1 MGSIATY
8 IADKAAKKE
17 QTPAEWIQSN
27 LQNLERCRAVSH
39 IARYTSPDVAISI
52 HDNSQPVGQ
61 GYLTTADITAED
73 DLVVKGGAAY
83 MAFAS
88 FLVGKFSEKATAEE
102 QKEDLAAKTAWQYF
116 REDAPFIRKEIESL
130 GIAYEPL
137 REKVLEI
144 QPQELPRQTDT
155 RLRQV
160 YFPTGEKDYHLLT
173 VISPVSMMF
182 SLTEKIETALHL
194 QRKCRDKKSEHYGKS
209 HCIFPN
215 ITRAAFG
222 GSQPQNLSCRNT
234 SRGVDVLPSQPPILS
249 GRKIR
254 LPKRNFFSDSLYWR
268 RFSDTLSNLDTLLR
282 EQRHNHE
289 ARERRENIILDFVE
303 CVLYEANRLQ
313 NLPAGW
319 SQDTELSDEQAV
331 WLDAAY
337 GSQRQDDTDWI
348 WPACLDFAR
357 WLVNA
362 YKKFCRY
369 EKLQEISLSD
379 AEMHAFASTME
390 DVLKQEVREG

>member
-27 LQNLERCRAVSH
+27 LQNLERCRTVSH
-39 IARYTSPDVAISI
+39 IARYTNPDVAISI

-130 GIAYEPL
+130 GIVYEPL

-249 GRKIR
+249 GHKIR